1 MTFKKGDQ
9 VRTDDGSIGEILFID
24 RDGVEAQVAL
34 ARISVKLR
42 TESLEKVGAVSADD
56 GKGAKP
62 KVVKKRA
69 TKTK

>member
-42 TESLEKVGAVSADD
+42 TESLEKVGAESGLA
-56 GKGAKP
+56 ALP
-62 KVVKKRA
+62 KAAKKRA
-69 TKTK
+69 RKTK

>member
-42 TESLEKVGAVSADD
+42 TDSLEMVSVDD

-62 KVVKKRA
+62 KVAKKRA
-69 TKTK
+69 AKSK